1 MTRTVRLSLPPFQL
15 SLALTLSVSLLLS
28 LAACERSDA
37 GPPVVVQ
44 TRTLEAGHL
53 TTLPNLSFDSVEVL
67 CDGESDAC
75 RLTQVPT
82 ADEREDGAVALVN
95 GFNNPTVIVLRT
107 GQPVRTVGRAGDGP
121 GEYRIIHAIGFDGDA
136 HLRTYGLMQ
145 RRLMRFAIDGADPA
159 VTSQAAVPSG
169 IPLDMRFVGGAMR
182 ILSNEPLDGADSSEV
197 GMYEIAPNAPAAR
210 RLHGL
215 GVNAAATRID
225 AMISPGPSFG
235 PRPQW
240 VITPEGGAARTT
252 GEFLLEWFDSTGART
267 HRLDAPI
274 RGRAV
279 IESDLENSGMRRSI
293 NLPDGPMR
301 RALAQAERN
310 VASEHAPITR
320 LVAGRD
326 GVVWVRGV
334 PREGMDSVPWY
345 PITREQGPAAQVWLG
360 ADDRIL
366 AASAGQV
373 LLLQDDSGERSARVL
388 RVRLR

>member
-1 MTRTVRLSLPPFQL
+1 MTKNLRRPLLP
-15 SLALTLSVSLLLS
+15 LSVVLLLS
-28 LAACERSDA
+28 ISACERRSA
-37 GPPVVVQ
+37 SPAVVVQ
-44 TRTLEAGHL
+44 ARTLDAAHL
-53 TTLPNLSFDSVEVL
+53 TTLPNLTFDSVEVL
-67 CDGESDAC
+67 CDGEADTC
-75 RLTQVPT
+75 RLTQVPA

-95 GFNNPTVIVLRT
+95 GFMNPTVLMLRA
-107 GQPVRTVGRAGDGP
+107 GQPVRTIGRAGDGP
-121 GEYRIIHAIGFDGDA
+121 GEYRIIHAIGFDGDV
-136 HLRTYGLMQ
+136 HVRTYGLMQ
-145 RRLMRFAIDGADPA
+145 RRMLRFAIDAADAP
-159 VTSQAAVPSG
+159 VTSQASVPAG

-182 ILSNEPLDGADSSEV
+182 ILSNDPVDGADSSEV
-197 GMYEIAPNAPAAR
+197 GMYEIAPDAPTAR

-225 AMISPGPSFG
+225 AMISPGPQFA

-240 VITPEGGAARTT
+240 VITPEGGAVRTT
-252 GEFLLEWFDSTGART
+252 GEFVLEWFDSTGART

-279 IESDLENSGMRRSI
+279 TESDIENAGLRRYLSM
-293 NLPDGPMR
+293 PDGPMR
-301 RALAQAERN
+301 RAMEQAEKN
-310 VASEHAPITR
+310 VAAEHAPVTR

-345 PITREQGPAAQVWLG
+345 PLTREQGPAAQLWLG

-366 AASAGQV
+366 SAREGQV
-373 LLLQDDSGERSARVL
+373 LLLQDDSGERTARVV